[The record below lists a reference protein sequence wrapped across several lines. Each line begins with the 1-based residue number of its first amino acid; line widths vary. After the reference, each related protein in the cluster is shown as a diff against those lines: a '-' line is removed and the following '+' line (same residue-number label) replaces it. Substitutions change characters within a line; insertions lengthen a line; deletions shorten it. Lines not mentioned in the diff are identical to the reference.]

1 MLWHTVP
8 CSFPEERLPLCP
20 PVALGLQQMD
30 PHGALP
36 VRDPP
41 LARHTAY
48 ACSPLH
54 ATSSP
59 VRLAL
64 SEGQAEYRE
73 SPRKV
78 ASALLPRLTVSLVAA
93 LPRAGPGPLLVHL
106 FSLKVFPRYTLT
118 DSLSSFLQTQ
128 TGQIVLYYSIPS
140 TILIVT
146 CDYFKPHRSGS
157 SSSSFSLL
165 PLSVPCPLS
174 LQNSWP
180 CFPFPVPNHRL

>member
-20 PVALGLQQMD
+20 PVALRLQQMD

-118 DSLSSFLQTQ
+118 DSLSSFLQAHH
-128 TGQIVLYYSIPS
+128 LPWSPLFS
-140 TILIVT
+140 L
-146 CDYFKPHRSGS
+146 HRSSLWSRS
-157 SSSSFSLL
+157 SLWIIAKQKFPLFLRNRQNCAESYSLC
-165 PLSVPCPLS
+165 LSKLK
-174 LQNSWP
+174 NKIKAT
-180 CFPFPVPNHRL
+180 PFYW